1 MLKPGK
7 RYYGRLGTMP
17 RKAKPD
23 TSGDVWS
30 FDDVV
35 RDPDKEAIG
44 TSGVNP
50 EQEPDGMA
58 PEPDGMAQGQVYL
71 RSILMALLSDP
82 GAPPAAKASATRTL
96 AEMDGLIGR
105 FQQAPDRAS
114 AVSVASLSRAE
125 LVRELARV
133 RRLSGTKSA

>member
-1 MLKPGK
+1 
-7 RYYGRLGTMP
+7 MP
-17 RKAKPD
+17 RKAKSDPAQ
-23 TSGDVWS
+23 DVWS

-35 RDPDKEAIG
+35 WGPDKGVTG
-44 TSGVNP
+44 TSEVDTGQDMGGLVAG
-50 EQEPDGMA
+50 PDALA

-133 RRLSGTKSA
+133 RRLSGTKPA

>member
-1 MLKPGK
+1 MC
-7 RYYGRLGTMP
+7 GRLTMLSGT
-17 RKAKPD
+17 
-23 TSGDVWS
+23 T
-30 FDDVV
+30 
-35 RDPDKEAIG
+35 DKEAIG
-44 TSGVNP
+44 TSGVDP
-50 EQEPDGMA
+50 GQELDGLAQEPDGMA

-133 RRLSGTKSA
+133 RRLSGTKPA